1 MPIQHTPRPSRHAPR
16 FPNRIREY
24 RLKAGLT
31 QRRLAE
37 LLGRGRDAVSS
48 WERGLSLPS
57 VPKLMRMAKL
67 LGTLAESLYAEF
79 YATHPEAERRAK
91 PAIA

>member
-67 LGTLAESLYAEF
+67 LGTLAESLYADF
-79 YATHPEAERRAK
+79 YAAHPETEKQAN
-91 PAIA
+91 PASA

>member
-1 MPIQHTPRPSRHAPR
+1 MPIQHTLRPSRHAPR

-31 QRRLAE
+31 QRKLADF
-37 LLGRGRDAVSS
+37 LGRGRDAISS

-57 VPKLMRMAKL
+57 VPKLMRMAKV
-67 LGTLAESLYAEF
+67 LGTLAEALYQDF
-79 YATHPEAERRAK
+79 YTTFPKEGVATNPTKA
-91 PAIA
+91 